1 MEASY
6 TPAPPQGGE
15 EEGEGFCLWQELSAE
30 LVLCVLSFMGPAELA
45 VMCRLN
51 HDLKLFAEDSLLWK
65 QRFVRQFGSLQE
77 HSWLSYRG
85 AGHSPSRLATTHRS
99 QLAERH
105 RRLAAAAPHV
115 VDDGQNWKE
124 KFRVRWEA
132 QREALARLRRATKR
146 AESSRTQ
153 RKNEDTATGGSWMW
167 DD

>member
-1 MEASY
+1 MEAS

-15 EEGEGFCLWQELSAE
+15 EEGFCLWQELSAE

-77 HSWLSYRG
+77 HSWISYHG
-85 AGHSPSRLATTHRS
+85 AGQAPTATHRSRS

-105 RRLAAAAPHV
+105 RRLAAAAPHI

-132 QREALARLRRATKR
+132 QREALARLRRAKG
-146 AESSRTQ
+146 AESRRAQ
-153 RKNEDTATGGSWMW
+153 KKKNEDTATSGSWMW